1 MIFCFGY
8 RCFCSDCHLLTT
20 QKLFP
25 NFVKRRPLKTA
36 KNCICSE
43 NRYIVPL
50 PSLIPEQ
57 LLDLSH
63 HDVCILRPLDLHTGE
78 YERQRF
84 GYRQKNGKCH
94 VTWSKLSVEE
104 KINSMPDSENKA
116 KCLRAYNFLM
126 SFNRSSYS
134 SFLRKR
140 QSSLSHNS
148 KINLYEIKDIAGIEC
163 TLWPNLYPFTAWC
176 DTVHDGTDTRLSQ
189 KVSFLTKVKSCI
201 LDYSLSYELL
211 QFNFDLWL
219 FKTVSGAIATARH
232 MKCSPATALDNKIFS
247 SGYWKMQH
255 RLLIDAVE
263 QFGYP
268 DLFITINPYEWSFP
282 FHDIISSARQK
293 TGRGPTE
300 LSALETLIYLTFC
313 KNLSVDTFAAPIAIN
328 GVITYFLI
336 TTQKHKRT
344 SKLTFIVLNFSS
356 AVLST
361 CIFLYGLRTSKQSS
375 TN

>member
-1 MIFCFGY
+1 MK
-8 RCFCSDCHLLTT
+8 RC
-20 QKLFP
+20 
-25 NFVKRRPLKTA
+25 PLKTT

-57 LLDLSH
+57 LIDLSH

-94 VTWSKLSVEE
+94 VTWSKLSVEG
-104 KINSMPDSENKA
+104 KINSMSDSKNKA
-116 KCLRAYNFLM
+116 KCLRAYN
-126 SFNRSSYS
+126 S
-134 SFLRKR
+134 SFVCKR

-148 KINLYEIKDIAGIEC
+148 KINLYEMKDIAGIEC
-163 TLWPNLYPFTAWC
+163 ALWPNLYPFTDWC

-232 MKCSPATALDNKIFS
+232 MKCSPTTALDNKIFS

-255 RLLIDAVE
+255 RLVIDAVE

-268 DLFITINPYEWSFP
+268 ELFITINPYEWSFP

-300 LSALETLIYLTFC
+300 LSALETLHISHVLQELIRGYLCGFNSNKWSNYVFSHNNSKTQ
-313 KNLSVDTFAAPIAIN
+313 KNIK
-328 GVITYFLI
+328 TYFYRFEFQQRG
-336 TTQKHKRT
+336 T
-344 SKLTFIVLNFSS
+344 
-356 AVLST
+356 T
-361 CIFLYGLRTSKQSS
+361 CIFLYGLRTSKQSC